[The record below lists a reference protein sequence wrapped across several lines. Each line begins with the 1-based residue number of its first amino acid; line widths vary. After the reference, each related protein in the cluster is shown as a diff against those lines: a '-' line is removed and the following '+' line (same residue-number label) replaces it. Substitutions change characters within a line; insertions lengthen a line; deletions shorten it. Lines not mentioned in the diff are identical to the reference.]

1 MAVLTLRV
9 RAIGA
14 YFGGGGKEAPGVGFI
29 TNREDISSVSV
40 ADSAV
45 RKLESAQSA
54 GEPRRSLGVA
64 ATTSLV
70 IGNMVGSGI
79 FLLPASLAVY
89 GVYSLWGWVVSTVG
103 ALLLARVFSRLSQRT
118 PLAGGPYAYPLEVF
132 GDFAGFL
139 LAWMYWI
146 SIAAAVAAIAV
157 AFVSYLTALV
167 PSLGINRW
175 AGAGAAIAVSWLL
188 TGVNMVGVR
197 VAGRLQLI
205 TVILKVSPLL
215 VFALWGISYFNPHL
229 LVSGATVQSA
239 PAAIN
244 ASAALCMWAFLGLE
258 CATIP
263 TDHVKDPERTIPR
276 ATVYGTVIAAVVYI
290 LCTTAVM
297 GIIPAGSL
305 AHSNAPFADAAKLLW
320 GGWAGN
326 LIAIAAIISC
336 FGALNGWILM
346 CGQFPQAAARDNLFP
361 KVFARELDRGTPAVG
376 LVFSTLVATVLI
388 LMNYSHSLVDT
399 FNVTILIATFFTLV
413 PYMLCSMAELLL
425 GRGDNR
431 RIRNI
436 LLASLAF
443 VFSLWATAGA
453 GRDTVYWGTLLML
466 AGLPLYAW
474 QKWHHGRGASSSA
487 PPP

>member
-1 MAVLTLRV
+1 MS
-9 RAIGA
+9 
-14 YFGGGGKEAPGVGFI
+14 
-29 TNREDISSVSV
+29 IS
-40 ADSAV
+40 DSAV
-45 RKLESAQSA
+45 RKLDGAGMESAD
-54 GEPRRSLGVA
+54 EPRRSLGLT

-79 FLLPASLAVY
+79 FLLPASLAAY
-89 GVYSLWGWVVSTVG
+89 GVYSLWGWVVSTAG
-103 ALLLARVFSRLSQRT
+103 ALLLARVFSRLAQRT

-167 PSLGINRW
+167 PSLGTHRL
-175 AGAGAAIAVSWLL
+175 AGAGAAIAASWLL
-188 TGVNMVGVR
+188 TGVNILGVR
-197 VAGRLQLI
+197 VAGRLQII

-215 VFALWGISYFNPHL
+215 LFALWGIFYFNPHL
-229 LVSGATVQSA
+229 LVAGATVQSA
-239 PAAIN
+239 PAAIDS
-244 ASAALCMWAFLGLE
+244 SAALTMWAFLGLE

-276 ATVYGTVIAAVVYI
+276 ATLYGTGIAAVVYI

-305 AHSNAPFADAAKLLW
+305 IHSNAPFADAARLLW
-320 GGWAGN
+320 GGWAGD
-326 LIAIAAIISC
+326 LIALAAIVSC

-346 CGQFPQAAARDNLFP
+346 SGQFPQAAARDNLFP
-361 KVFARELDRGTPAVG
+361 KLLARELDRGTPAVG
-376 LVFSTLVATVLI
+376 LIFSTVVATVLI
-388 LMNYSHSLVDT
+388 LMNYSSGRGLVAT
-399 FNVTILIATFFTLV
+399 FNVIILIATFFTLV

-425 GRGDNR
+425 GRRDEGR
-431 RIRNI
+431 TRNVV
-436 LLASLAF
+436 LASLAF
-443 VFSLWATAGA
+443 AFSLWASAGA
-453 GRDTVYWGTLLML
+453 GRDCLYWGTLLML

-474 QKWHHGRGASSSA
+474 QKWNQADKPQA
-487 PPP
+487 